1 MALCQLKNMHYH
13 TLFPSQVMV
22 LLFRQFIYN
31 HPLKQWLAGK
41 KKGEMQ
47 IQKLEYLKTKNSFL
61 GEIKAF
67 FIITEGLSFGES
79 INQQMPADLCSNI
92 STVTP
97 DLALIASIF
106 MLQTRKSTNLL
117 SR

>member
-1 MALCQLKNMHYH
+1 
-13 TLFPSQVMV
+13 
-22 LLFRQFIYN
+22 
-31 HPLKQWLAGK
+31 
-41 KKGEMQ
+41 MQ

-97 DLALIASIF
+97 DLEN
-106 MLQTRKSTNLL
+106 LQTYFLDDSDAGWWSHLAYT
-117 SR
+117 